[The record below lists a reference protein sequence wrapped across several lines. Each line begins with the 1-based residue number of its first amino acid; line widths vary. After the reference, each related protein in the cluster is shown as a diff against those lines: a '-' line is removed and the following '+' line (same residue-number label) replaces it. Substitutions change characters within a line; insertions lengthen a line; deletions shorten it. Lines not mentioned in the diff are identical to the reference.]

1 MAVKNHDY
9 GVVLIVEVSIQA
21 DRWRDILCD
30 PERYVEELATSF
42 LEDLGSTKSESVL
55 SIVLADD
62 ALLLELNS
70 TYRNISKPTNVLS
83 FNYENVSY
91 NSYMGEIFLSVERI
105 ETEAAEMQIS
115 FPDHLAHMLIHGILH
130 LLGYDHNTPEETEK
144 MQAVEISLLRKKNIA
159 NPYEI

>member
-1 MAVKNHDY
+1 M
-9 GVVLIVEVSIQA
+9 LIVEVNIQD
-21 DRWRDILCD
+21 DRWHVLLCD
-30 PERYVEELATSF
+30 PECYVQELATSF
-42 LEDLGSTKSESVL
+42 LEDLGTEKSESVL
-55 SIVLADD
+55 SIVLAGD
-62 ALLLELNS
+62 ALLFELNS

-144 MQAVEISLLRKKNIA
+144 MQAVEVSLLRKRNIS